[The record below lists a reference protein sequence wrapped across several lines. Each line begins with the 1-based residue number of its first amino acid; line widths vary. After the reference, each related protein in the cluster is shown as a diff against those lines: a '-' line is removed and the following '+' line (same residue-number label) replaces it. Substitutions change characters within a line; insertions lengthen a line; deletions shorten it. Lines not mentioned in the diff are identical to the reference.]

1 MVSSVGAAGV
11 QGTTGER
18 RRARTVA
25 LQALYEIDATSHPP
39 QLVLERRFEDDLTP
53 PGAAEYARSL
63 VQGVREHQAPIDEL
77 IVRAAPAW
85 PLEQMSRVDKSI
97 LRLALFEMLYVPGV
111 PSRVA
116 INEAVELAK
125 TFGHESAPKFV
136 NGVLGSISRAH
147 TEASDETNGQ
157 PDAGAGE
164 PVTPLEGGPGAVP
177 PERNLS

>member
-11 QGTTGER
+11 RSTTGER

-25 LQALYEIDATSHPP
+25 LQVLYEIDATSHPP

-53 PGAAEYARSL
+53 PGSAEYARSL
-63 VQGVREHQAPIDEL
+63 VAGVREHQAPIDEL

-97 LRLALFEMLYVPGV
+97 LRLALFEMLYLPGI
-111 PSRVA
+111 PPKVA

-136 NGVLGSISRAH
+136 NGVLGSISRSRTDAG
-147 TEASDETNGQ
+147 AQ
-157 PDAGAGE
+157 PDAEAGGE
-164 PVTPLEGGPGAVP
+164 TPGEGEARRDAAA
-177 PERNLS
+177 ED

>member
-1 MVSSVGAAGV
+1 M
-11 QGTTGER
+11 
-18 RRARTVA
+18 
-25 LQALYEIDATSHPP
+25 
-39 QLVLERRFEDDLTP
+39 
-53 PGAAEYARSL
+53 EYARSL
-63 VQGVREHQAPIDEL
+63 VQGVREHQAPIDDL

-147 TEASDETNGQ
+147 TDASDETNGQ
-157 PDAGAGE
+157 PGGAGE
-164 PVTPLEGGPGAVP
+164 PVHASRRGPGG
-177 PERNLS
+177 LSARRGIAPNPYRLTDTTSVRSGET